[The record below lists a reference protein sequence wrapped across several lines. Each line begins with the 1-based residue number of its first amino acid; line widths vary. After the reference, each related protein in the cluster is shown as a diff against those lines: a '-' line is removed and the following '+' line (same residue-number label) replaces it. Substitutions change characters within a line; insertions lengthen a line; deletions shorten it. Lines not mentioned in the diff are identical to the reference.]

1 MLGVRVAV
9 RGHHKCGG
17 MREHAGRGRSR
28 KKRGSDVSSVRLGI
42 GGAIGLV
49 AALGFFIGLERELRG
64 QAAGERTHALVCV
77 GAAIAL
83 ISARAFPGGDTA
95 RVAAGVVIGIGFL
108 GAGMILKREGER
120 IEGLTTAAGI
130 WAGGSIGMAIG
141 AGMYLL
147 GTVTAAQVGLI
158 LGAESVLKLD
168 ERLERRRSGEG
179 K

>member
-1 MLGVRVAV
+1 MSPVSDWELV
-9 RGHHKCGG
+9 
-17 MREHAGRGRSR
+17 GR
-28 KKRGSDVSSVRLGI
+28 LI
-42 GGAIGLV
+42 LA

-64 QAAGERTHALVCV
+64 QAAGERTHALVCL
-77 GAAIAL
+77 GAAAFAL

-95 RVAAGVVIGIGFL
+95 RVAAGVVTGIGFL

-130 WAGGSIGMAIG
+130 WAVGSIGVAIG

-147 GTVTAAQVGLI
+147 GTVTAALVGLI
-158 LGAESVLKLD
+158 LAAESVLKLD